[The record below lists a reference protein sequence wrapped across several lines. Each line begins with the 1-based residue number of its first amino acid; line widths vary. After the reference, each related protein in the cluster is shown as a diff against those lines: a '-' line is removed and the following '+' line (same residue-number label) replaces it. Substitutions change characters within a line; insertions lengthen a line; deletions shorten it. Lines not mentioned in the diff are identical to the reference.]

1 MTTTEKVARV
11 AEVWETHG
19 LAPALAAVELP
30 KSTWYYHQQ
39 QKVPYTEKYAHVR
52 PLLEEIAREHPAYGL
67 PRIMVELR
75 DTYGLEINHKVVQR
89 LLQLWDLS
97 LLRSIRP
104 PQPGGIRQAIETAG
118 QYANLVAQQSQIGLF
133 EVAYTDFTELTYADG
148 ARKAYLMPIIGHV
161 CKLAY
166 GWAVGP
172 RADTTLALAAW
183 EMAKSTFQELAI
195 PYTGLI
201 MHHDQDPVYTGYG
214 WARQL
219 VLKDQVRLSYTLD
232 GAKDN
237 PAMESFNGRFKTEN
251 HSLFLD
257 APDMSALRAV
267 VAERMHYYNTVR
279 RHSSLGY
286 VAPCT
291 FIEQVHAGLIVLP

>member
-1 MTTTEKVARV
+1 MTTAEKVALV
-11 AEVWETHG
+11 AGVWEAHG

-30 KSTWYYHQQ
+30 KSTWYYHQRHSIS
-39 QKVPYTEKYAHVR
+39 YAEKYAHVW
-52 PLLEEIAREHPAYGL
+52 PILEEIAREHPAYGL

-75 DTYGLEINHKVVQR
+75 DTYGLVINHKVVQR

-104 PQPGGIRQAIETAG
+104 PQPSRIRQAIETAG
-118 QYANLVAQQSQIGLF
+118 KHANLVAQMDQIGLF
-133 EVAYTDFTELTYADG
+133 EVAYTDFTELVYADG
-148 ARKAYLMPIIGHV
+148 TRKAYLMPIIGHV

-166 GWAVGP
+166 GWAVGL
-172 RADTTLALAAW
+172 RADTPLALAAW
-183 EMAKSTFQELAI
+183 EMAKSTFQELTI
-195 PYTGLI
+195 PYAGLI

-214 WARQL
+214 WASQL
-219 VLKDQVRLSYTLD
+219 VLADQVRLSYTLN

-237 PAMESFNGRFKTEN
+237 PEMESFIGRFKTEN

-257 APDMSALRAV
+257 APDIPALGAV
-267 VAERMHYYNTVR
+267 VAERMHYYNTAR

-286 VAPCT
+286 VAPRT
-291 FIEQVHAGLIVLP
+291 YIEQVRTGLVVPP